1 VIRVPG
7 AVYFITLAVFTKLSA
22 GLEADIVNEDV
33 TVTTGPARG
42 VPLAVPVLEIDPA
55 SMSACVVV

>member
-1 VIRVPG
+1 
-7 AVYFITLAVFTKLSA
+7 VYFITLAVFTKLSA

>member
-7 AVYFITLAVFTKLSA
+7 AEYFITLAVFTRLSA
-22 GLEADIVNEDV
+22 GLEAEIVNEDV
-33 TVTTGPARG
+33 AVTTEPVKD

-55 SMSACVVV
+55 SRSACVVV